1 MREILFRGK
10 RLDNGEWVEGSL
22 FFDPDL
28 ECAQIIG
35 FDYSTNETGIDREE
49 FSEQVDPATVGQF
62 TGLLD
67 KNGKRIFEGD
77 VVKYTFDMPDNPNA
91 TENGKKATIGR
102 VFFSDW
108 RVSFS
113 VTAGRNCSSVLND
126 DLFEYVRNGNR
137 VEIIGNIY
145 DNPELLKEDV

>member
-10 RLDNGEWVEGSL
+10 RTHCESWVEG
-22 FFDPDL
+22 FYVHVPY
-28 ECAQIIG
+28 G
-35 FDYSTNETGIDREE
+35 RNGKNEHLIQTIKKDGRIDTLYE
-49 FSEQVDPATVGQF
+49 VDPETIGQF

-91 TENGKKATIGR
+91 TENGKKVIIGR

-108 RVSFS
+108 RASFS
-113 VTAGRNCSSVLND
+113 VTAGRNCSRNLNN
-126 DLFEYVRNGNR
+126 DLFKYVRNGNR
-137 VEIIGNIY
+137 VEVIGNIH
-145 DNPELLKEDV
+145 DNPELLKGG